1 MKCVS
6 IFLNTAD
13 ELPINFKFSAAYLI
27 NSAIHNREQK
37 TIRIFELD
45 GRVDLKLSCES
56 RIKIYTPFANLQ
68 CLLRNCPFRELLKL

>member
-27 NSAIHNREQK
+27 NSAIHNLEQK

-45 GRVDLKLSCES
+45 GRVDPKLSCES
-56 RIKIYTPFANLQ
+56 RIKIHSFCKPPMLV
-68 CLLRNCPFRELLKL
+68 EKLSFSRTS